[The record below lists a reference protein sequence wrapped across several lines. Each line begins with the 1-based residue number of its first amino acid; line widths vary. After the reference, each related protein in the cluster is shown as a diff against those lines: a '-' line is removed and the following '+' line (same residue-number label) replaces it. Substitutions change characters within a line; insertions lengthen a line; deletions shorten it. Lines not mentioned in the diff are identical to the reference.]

1 MPVSWTKDAPT
12 VYNFS
17 GTDGNGGD
25 YKMVLTA
32 QGGGAFQATH
42 QKEGANQGAIS
53 FDSLQTMKEAF
64 AIVAANI
71 P

>member
-12 VYNFS
+12 AYNFS

-25 YKMVLTA
+25 FKMVVSA
-32 QGGGAFQATH
+32 QTGGAFQALYS
-42 QKEGANQGAIS
+42 KEGANQGAIS
-53 FDSLQTMKEAF
+53 FENLQIMKDCF
-64 AIVAANI
+64 AVVAANI